1 MTLNMN
7 DMNTGW
13 WYSGRAQ
20 YVDSIHLCQLD
31 RRCLPFQ
38 CMWWGHVPKI
48 SKPFSGKC
56 ALPQS
61 TTVARVV
68 AGTWCNGLLKADVLR
83 FWLAKSCYMLH
94 SSFTCSSQNF
104 SSLRTHGFLREF
116 SVWCRKPQIDT
127 HCNCCCC
134 CCCCLLPVTRC
145 WLRKIFWHQS
155 SITVDLAAKHEKGFC
170 RTLSRQSTWAALMP
184 LLRFQDT

>member
-1 MTLNMN
+1 MDWMEGLHRGILMHQTCHGNEWWNKGQISMYWDGELTRDLIQYDEQRRQHKFIKCHCFAGWVLLKTLQSVTGHIMTLNMN

-61 TTVARVV
+61 TTVARVITG
-68 AGTWCNGLLKADVLR
+68 AASWYDAMG
-83 FWLAKSCYMLH
+83 FW
-94 SSFTCSSQNF
+94 
-104 SSLRTHGFLREF
+104 
-116 SVWCRKPQIDT
+116 
-127 HCNCCCC
+127 
-134 CCCCLLPVTRC
+134 
-145 WLRKIFWHQS
+145 
-155 SITVDLAAKHEKGFC
+155 
-170 RTLSRQSTWAALMP
+170 RQM
-184 LLRFQDT
+184 F